1 MKIFFRN
8 CVFNPR
14 NDRHV
19 QQLSTDTGAQ
29 FPVAG
34 DSSRVKLFY
43 TSRKRVKKF
52 GNSLHVVPNALVDP
66 RRTRTLQR
74 RGPQRPCETKTYRGR
89 AEIPIIRLPRWSPHT
104 PYRGRYGLSSAG
116 RRITTPSGGIRK
128 DTEQGRLF
136 QGISSA
142 VTWPRLPTPEPP

>member
-8 CVFNPR
+8 CVFNSR

-52 GNSLHVVPNALVDP
+52 GNSLHVFPNALVDP

-89 AEIPIIRLPRWSPHT
+89 AEFQSFGSPD
-104 PYRGRYGLSSAG
+104 G
-116 RRITTPSGGIRK
+116 RREPPTAGGTGYPRRGAESRHRAGESAKTPSRAGCS
-128 DTEQGRLF
+128 TE
-136 QGISSA
+136 S
-142 VTWPRLPTPEPP
+142 PRP